1 MRVSGSTLGF
11 PYIQGELQ
19 RSHSRRG
26 RLWEQA
32 RAKRGG
38 LIAGAVLLACG
49 LLLLGIVSVG
59 LVSVGTEIH
68 IPSRKAPSVTDLPVA
83 NEPGVIF
90 QNEDHVYYVQ

>member
-38 LIAGAVLLACG
+38 LIAGAVLLTCG

-59 LVSVGTEIH
+59 LVSVGTQIQV
-68 IPSRKAPSVTDLPVA
+68 PSQRAPSVPDLPVA
-83 NEPGVIF
+83 REPGMIF
-90 QNEDHVYYVQ
+90 QNENHIYYVP

>member
-1 MRVSGSTLGF
+1 MRVSGSTLRF

-32 RAKRGG
+32 RAKRGS
-38 LIAGAVLLACG
+38 LVAGALLLVCG

-59 LVSVGTEIH
+59 LVNVETETQV
-68 IPSRKAPSVTDLPVA
+68 PSRRAPSVPDLPVA
-83 NEPGVIF
+83 NEPGMIF
-90 QNEDHVYYVQ
+90 QNEDRVYYVQ